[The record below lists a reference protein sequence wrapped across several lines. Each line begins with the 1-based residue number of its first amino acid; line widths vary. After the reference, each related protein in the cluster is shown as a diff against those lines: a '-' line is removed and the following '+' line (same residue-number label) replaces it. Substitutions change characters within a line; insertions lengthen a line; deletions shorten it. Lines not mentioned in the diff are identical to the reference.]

1 MQTLSQVGT
10 NRKPR
15 PAFNSVLDD
24 AHGILTMDDDGAIWF
39 RNSVT
44 DTLTQ
49 ITPAHVNFL
58 SVNGEVGLSEVAYLA
73 DQRRGGPARIACS
86 RQEGIH

>member
-1 MQTLSQVGT
+1 MNSGST
-10 NRKPR
+10 RKPR
-15 PAFNSVLDD
+15 RAFNSVLDD

-39 RNSVT
+39 RNSTT
-44 DTLTQ
+44 DALTQ

-58 SVNGEVGLSEVAYLA
+58 SVNGEVGLSAVQYAA
-73 DQRRGGPARIACS
+73 DLRHGGPARIACS